1 MDVVNRNEEH
11 QHVCQSA
18 LFLTLVFGT
27 SGLKPGINWKD
38 EKSYVTCLEC
48 KLQFD
53 YRTCS

>member
-18 LFLTLVFGT
+18 LFLKLVFGT

-48 KLQFD
+48 KLQYD
-53 YRTCS
+53 YRTC